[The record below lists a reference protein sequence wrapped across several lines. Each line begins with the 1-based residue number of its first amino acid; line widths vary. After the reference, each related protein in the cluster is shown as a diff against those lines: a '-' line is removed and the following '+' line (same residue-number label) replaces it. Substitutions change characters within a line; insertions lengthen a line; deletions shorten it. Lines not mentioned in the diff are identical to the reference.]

1 MDLQLAHDIISI
13 CNEDS
18 GGATVEAVKAVGI
31 VEPAEFIARAHAL
44 EDARTGSREV
54 FDDLASAY
62 TRANNLRDAALGCD
76 VDKSLLGPSESAL
89 LEAVDMAAAKVEA
102 CLAGEGGYAGAIE
115 ALAAL
120 RTPIDTFFNDVM
132 VMDDDLAV
140 RANRLRLL
148 NRFVGVFHDVADF
161 GKMEK
166 KA

>member
-1 MDLQLAHDIISI
+1 M
-13 CNEDS
+13 
-18 GGATVEAVKAVGI
+18 AT
-31 VEPAEFIARAHAL
+31 
-44 EDARTGSREV
+44 
-54 FDDLASAY
+54 
-62 TRANNLRDAALGCD
+62 
-76 VDKSLLGPSESAL
+76 
-89 LEAVDMAAAKVEA
+89 AKVEA

-132 VMDDDLAV
+132 VMDDDLVV